1 MRLILNCPAIPR
13 PPVGGVKA
21 RVGLNCPWPVSH
33 AIFTAPPVEAVGDLA
48 GDLGAANQGEAM
60 GGGRTLPDNP
70 LIVQGDLSVLAEVA
84 SPRYAEARDALVG
97 FAELVKS
104 PEHIHTYRL
113 TPLSI
118 WNARASGLAP
128 QAIVEALKAWA
139 KYPVPEHVVQQ
150 ILAFGS
156 RYGRVRLNAGEE
168 GQLHL
173 ECDEAPIAEEIAR
186 HREVAPL
193 LGRRLSN
200 RAFGVEPG
208 RRGLLKQ
215 ALVKAGWPAEDMA
228 GYVEG
233 EPLAVELRD
242 ETPDG
247 EPFSLRP
254 YQRDAVAAFHAG
266 GATGGGSGVVVLPC
280 GAGKTLVGMGCMVE
294 VGMSTLILTT
304 GVTATRQWIHEL
316 LERTTLR
323 PEDIGEYTGETK
335 SIRPVTIAT
344 YQILT
349 HRATK
354 RDPFTHLDLF
364 DRRRWGLIIYDEVHL
379 LPAPVFRVTAS
390 LQARRRLGL
399 TATLVREDGREDD
412 VFALI
417 GPKKLDLPWK
427 VLERQGWIASA
438 ECVEVRMPL
447 PSELRM
453 PYAVADARRRFRVA
467 AENPAKAEVVREI
480 LARHAGEPTLIMAM
494 YLDQIRALARDLGV
508 PVITGSTPQATRER
522 LYEGFRNGDV
532 PVLAVS
538 KVANFAVDL
547 PDASVAVQ
555 ISGTFGSRQE
565 EAQRLGRL
573 LRPKSGL
580 NQAHFYTLVS
590 RDTVEQE
597 FALKRQRFLCEQGY
611 GYRIVDD
618 TLGTGGDDEA
628 RSPHHLRL
636 VR

>member
-1 MRLILNCPAIPR
+1 MR
-13 PPVGGVKA
+13 
-21 RVGLNCPWPVSH
+21 
-33 AIFTAPPVEAVGDLA
+33 GD
-48 GDLGAANQGEAM
+48 
-60 GGGRTLPDNP
+60 RIRPDNP
-70 LIVQGDLSVLAEVA
+70 LIVQGDLSVLVEVA
-84 SPRYAEARDALVG
+84 SPRYGEARDALVG

-104 PEHIHTYRL
+104 PEHIHTYQV

-118 WNARASGLAP
+118 WNARAAGLTP
-128 QAIVEALKAWA
+128 EAITEALREYA
-139 KYPVPEHVVQQ
+139 KYPVPDHVVQQ

-156 RYGRVRLNAGEE
+156 RYGKVRLEAGEDDRM
-168 GQLHL
+168 LVL
-173 ECDEAPIAEEIAR
+173 SCDEVPLAEELSR
-186 HREVAPL
+186 HRDVASH
-193 LGRRLSN
+193 LGVRRSD
-200 RAFGVEPG
+200 RTFGVEPG
-208 RRGLLKQ
+208 SRGLLKQ
-215 ALVKAGWPAEDMA
+215 ALVKAGWPAEDLA

-233 EPLAVELRD
+233 DPLAVRLRD
-242 ETPDG
+242 ETRGG

-254 YQRDAVAAFHAG
+254 YQREAVAAFHAG
-266 GATGGGSGVVVLPC
+266 GASRGGSGVVVLPC
-280 GAGKTLVGMGCMVE
+280 GAGKTLVGMGCMAE
-294 VGMSTLILTT
+294 LSTSTLILTT
-304 GVTATRQWIHEL
+304 GVTATRQWIQEL
-316 LERTTLR
+316 LERTSLR

-349 HRATK
+349 HRPTK
-354 RDPFTHLDLF
+354 KAPFTHLDLF
-364 DRRRWGLIIYDEVHL
+364 DRRGWGLIIYDEVHL

-427 VLERQGWIASA
+427 LLERQGWIASA
-438 ECVEVRMPL
+438 ECVEVRLPL
-447 PSELRM
+447 PPELRM

-467 AENPAKAEVVREI
+467 AENPSKVDVVREI
-480 LARHAGEPTLIMAM
+480 LTRHTGEPTLIMAM
-494 YLDQIRALARDLGV
+494 YVDQIRGLARELGV
-508 PVITGSTPQATRER
+508 PVVTGSTSQATRER
-522 LYEGFRNGDV
+522 LYEGFRAGDV

-573 LRPKSGL
+573 LRPKPGR

-590 RDTVEQE
+590 RDTVEQD

-611 GYRIVDD
+611 GYRIVDGAP
-618 TLGTGGDDEA
+618 GTGGAGTAPGTGGAETAPGTGGAETAPDGERDGGASRTDDPGSAGTDRGGTA
-628 RSPHHLRL
+628 RPTHLRL